1 MRHILWDWN
10 GTLLDDTAAALATL
24 NQMITAR
31 GGKTIGMD
39 FYRDHFAFPVK
50 PFYDTI
56 GITARDDAEWA
67 AIAREYHEVYA
78 AQEKRLNRDARA
90 ALETVKNSGARQWI
104 ISALRQDLLEGDI
117 AEFELGG
124 FFQGLYGTD
133 NLDGASKLER
143 ARELLGVL
151 DCPKEDIVLIGDA
164 LHDREVAE
172 ELSIGCVLC
181 AQGSHAQWRLERV
194 APTGATLV
202 EAVQIALSMKD
213 MR

>member
-24 NQMITAR
+24 NQMIAAR

-56 GITARDDAEWA
+56 GITARDDAEWD

-117 AEFELGG
+117 AEFELGEL
-124 FFQGLYGTD
+124 FEVLFGTD
-133 NLDGASKLER
+133 ILDGAAKLER
-143 ARELLGVL
+143 ARVL
-151 DCPKEDIVLIGDA
+151 
-164 LHDREVAE
+164 
-172 ELSIGCVLC
+172 
-181 AQGSHAQWRLERV
+181 
-194 APTGATLV
+194 
-202 EAVQIALSMKD
+202 
-213 MR
+213 